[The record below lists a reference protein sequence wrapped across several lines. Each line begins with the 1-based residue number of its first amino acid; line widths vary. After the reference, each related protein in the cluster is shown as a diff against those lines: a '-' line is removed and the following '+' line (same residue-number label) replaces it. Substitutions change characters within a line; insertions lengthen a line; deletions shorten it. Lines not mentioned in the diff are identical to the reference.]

1 MHLMKYSGK
10 DGENGMSKSY
20 LLDTNIVSAI
30 LRKNEKI
37 DQKMEQVRRQG
48 MSMFISGI
56 TYYEIKRGLPATN
69 ATRKLL
75 DFEFFC
81 RKYQVLPVL
90 NEIEVLEKASEI
102 HAELKRQGRRLEDAE
117 GSPIAVEKLLVMIS
131 YRSPRPLASLKMF
144 LPVHYNH
151 APERLRC
158 AHTATPTRTG
168 AATDIWARCKLRGRE
183 VIGNELTIVY
193 SNLPIIIHFF
203 NMEARNSRK

>member
-30 LRKNEKI
+30 LRKNEKS
-37 DQKMEQVRRQG
+37 DQKMEHVRRQG

-56 TYYEIKRGLPATN
+56 TYYEIKRGLLATN

-102 HAELKRQGRRLEDAE
+102 HAELKRQGRRLEDAIRAGI
-117 GSPIAVEKLLVMIS
+117 GSD
-131 YRSPRPLASLKMF
+131 YF
-144 LPVHYNH
+144 LSKVQRVTSH
-151 APERLRC
+151 
-158 AHTATPTRTG
+158 
-168 AATDIWARCKLRGRE
+168 
-183 VIGNELTIVY
+183 
-193 SNLPIIIHFF
+193 S
-203 NMEARNSRK
+203 